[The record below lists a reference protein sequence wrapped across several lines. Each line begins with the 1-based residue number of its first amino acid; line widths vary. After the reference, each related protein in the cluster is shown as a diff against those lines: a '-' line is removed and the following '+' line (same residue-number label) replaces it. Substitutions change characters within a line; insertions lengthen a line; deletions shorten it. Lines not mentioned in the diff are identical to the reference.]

1 MCYFKLLNFITM
13 KKSLQIVAVRPILN
27 IDKPI
32 IVLEVLGH
40 EAIVRNPKQMLT
52 DLQNSGRALDIHPK
66 AFHNGY
72 ENADG
77 ITKGAFISA
86 CHEIQG
92 ATLTADVKAF
102 KAGDIYELTEGHP
115 LVVSGQ
121 AKVGDKQKA
130 EKDGVWVEGFMQIPL
145 TADERLDNK
154 IANKFAEAMLRL
166 RGFGAPQTQEPVA
179 NNPIIDDFDDD
190 ATEASNEAVGA
201 GATKGKK

>member
-1 MCYFKLLNFITM
+1 M

-32 IVLEVLGH
+32 VVLEVLGH
-40 EAIVRNPKQMLT
+40 EAIVRNPRQMLT
-52 DLQNSGRALDIHPK
+52 DLQNSGRALDINPK
-66 AFHNGY
+66 AFHAGY

-77 ITKGAFISA
+77 LSKATFISA

-102 KAGDIYELTEGHP
+102 KAGDVYELTEGHP

-130 EKDGVWVEGFMQIPL
+130 EKDGVWVEGFMSIPL

-166 RGFGAPQTQEPVA
+166 RGFGAPQAQAETVV
-179 NNPIIDDFDDD
+179 NNPIDEDFEDEG
-190 ATEASNEAVGA
+190 TQASKEAVGA
-201 GATKGKK
+201 GNTKTTK